1 MPTARTLCPAVVV
14 VCTLAAIPAAAQ
26 APPAAF
32 AVDLEV
38 SNSEIRRNAALM
50 TAAGQ
55 VANQAADIGLDR
67 LFGRA
72 EGQTPKQALWRLGR
86 LWLVSLPIAALSEGM
101 SHNVGHFARSH
112 EYGVGIRSMVI
123 TRWPWPF
130 PVMGSVEYPD
140 DTYISPAGAL
150 ASVGGGEQAAHIQE
164 NLIADQIYS
173 RDRSDY
179 FDWALLAYAQLE
191 HPAYAWTD
199 LTSSRIR
206 ALTPDTVFEFVTGDF
221 SGYARLMA
229 FIEAGGVDD
238 PDRIRKHAN
247 HLRRVAWLNLADYS
261 LWSAVARVAGYV
273 VTGERESS
281 NPVLR
286 LCKLRIVPGFYSTLS
301 SLGPE
306 KGTNLR
312 VITGRY
318 LAHFTVRWIDAPAGD
333 RFWGSGLS
341 LRSRTSSRFAP
352 EFQADVW
359 QRPDGGPGM
368 RVEAGGRGALRI
380 ARHAVDASFLIGYKS
395 EGYLVDA
402 PQKAG
407 VLGSLGVAVKF

>member
-1 MPTARTLCPAVVV
+1 M
-14 VCTLAAIPAAAQ
+14 LAATAAGAQTPRPA
-26 APPAAF
+26 F
-32 AVDLEV
+32 RVDLEV

-67 LFGRA
+67 LFGQA
-72 EGQTPKQALWRLGR
+72 EGKTPKKALWRLGR
-86 LWLVSLPIAALSEGM
+86 LWLVSLPIAALTEGM
-101 SHNVGHFARSH
+101 SHNVGHIARSH
-112 EYGVGIRSMVI
+112 ENGVGVRTIVV
-123 TRWPWPF
+123 TRWPWPL
-130 PVMGSVEYPD
+130 PVMGSIEYPD
-140 DTYISPAGAL
+140 DTYISPEGAL

-164 NLIADQIYS
+164 DLLADQIYS

-179 FDWALLAYAQLE
+179 FDWVLLAYAQLE

-206 ALTPDTVFEFVTGDF
+206 ALAPDTVFEFITGDF

-229 FIEAGGVDD
+229 FIEADGVDD
-238 PDRIRKHAN
+238 PDLIRNHAN
-247 HLRRVAWLNLADYS
+247 HIRRAAWLNLADYS

-286 LCKLRIVPGFYSTLS
+286 LRKLRIVPGLYSTLS

-306 KGTNLR
+306 KGANLR

-318 LAHFTVRWIDAPAGD
+318 LAHFTVRWIDNPTGD

-359 QRPDGGPGM
+359 QRQGQGPGM
-368 RVEAGGRGALRI
+368 RVEVGGRGALKI

-395 EGYLVDA
+395 EGYVVDA
-402 PQKAG
+402 PQEAG
-407 VLGSLGVAVKF
+407 VLGSLGVSVKF